1 MPAEGRAMTRAVIM
15 AHFDPEGVVDDYVL
29 AALREYRRVADR
41 LVLVSASARELPC
54 ADRGLVDEFIPRD
67 NSGYDFC
74 SWRAGIESIAS
85 LDGIDELICVNDS
98 VYGPMSDLAPVLAD
112 PRVARAD
119 AWGMCFS
126 GEGSAARRHPSALH
140 LQSWFVAMRRPVLR
154 SAAFRDFWAGVVPL
168 PTKDE
173 IVDRYELGF
182 SESLSRRG
190 FVLSAIHD
198 PRTAPASAWGAV
210 LPMLSPLRPRRAL
223 AIVRK
228 RGWDVRRTNPSLLRP
243 VSLVRDGVPYVKI
256 GLFRDNHARLDL
268 ARVEREIGS
277 LCGYDMGL
285 IRRHQERLARAGIL
299 GRPSR

>member
-1 MPAEGRAMTRAVIM
+1 MTRAVIM

-41 LVLVSASARELPC
+41 LVLVSASTRELPC
-54 ADRGLVDEFIPRD
+54 TGRGLVDEFIPRD

-74 SWRAGIESIAS
+74 SWRVGIESIGS

-98 VYGPMSDLAPVLAD
+98 VYGPMADLATVLAD

-126 GEGSAARRHPSALH
+126 GEGTAARRRPSALH

-173 IVDRYELGF
+173 IVDRYELGL
-182 SESLSRRG
+182 SESLRHGG

-198 PRTAPASAWGAV
+198 PRTAPESALGSGPADALV
-210 LPMLSPLRPRRAL
+210 PAPPPRAGLRPE
-223 AIVRK
+223 
-228 RGWDVRRTNPSLLRP
+228 
-243 VSLVRDGVPYVKI
+243 
-256 GLFRDNHARLDL
+256 AR
-268 ARVEREIGS
+268 
-277 LCGYDMGL
+277 
-285 IRRHQERLARAGIL
+285 L
-299 GRPSR
+299 GRPPEQPIAHAPGPARPRWGSLRQGWPLP